1 MLIYPGIPELPL
13 KTAPLQP
20 CAEKIQD
27 LCGVRSIRHKK
38 RNIISFY
45 TQNIL
50 HLIMEAMEFLSTE
63 VLIVLYDANFI
74 VRVFRLNVKVGSS
87 I

>member
-1 MLIYPGIPELPL
+1 
-13 KTAPLQP
+13 
-20 CAEKIQD
+20 
-27 LCGVRSIRHKK
+27 
-38 RNIISFY
+38 
-45 TQNIL
+45 
-50 HLIMEAMEFLSTE
+50 MEAMEFLSTE